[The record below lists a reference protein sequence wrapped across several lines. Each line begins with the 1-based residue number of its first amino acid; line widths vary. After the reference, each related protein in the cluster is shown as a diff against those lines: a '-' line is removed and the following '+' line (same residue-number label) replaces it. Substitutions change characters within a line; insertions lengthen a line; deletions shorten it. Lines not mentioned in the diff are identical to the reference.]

1 MARYSGI
8 CCGCVWDYVYGDLTT
23 DDWDAHLATIRQ
35 VIEGGYPEADT
46 FLSITYSLNEIS
58 ANQKKQLMDVL
69 RSEKNDLRKIK
80 GRALV
85 VDSLAARA
93 AILTLSWILLKS
105 FDLRVFAVPRPA
117 IDWLASRS
125 TQFDGDKVINEIR
138 NTVQREHLWEKI

>member
-1 MARYSGI
+1 
-8 CCGCVWDYVYGDLTT
+8 
-23 DDWDAHLATIRQ
+23 
-35 VIEGGYPEADT
+35 
-46 FLSITYSLNEIS
+46 
-58 ANQKKQLMDVL
+58 MDVL